1 MRARERLKLQI
12 RITQASWIL
21 MNFKKHFN
29 NSISIQI
36 WMKLKEL
43 DADGSGTMNT
53 EDFTHFVYICKNAVI
68 DDIKTILFLAADKDC
83 SLSISKSEL
92 LTILKKLGAEVNQQM
107 VDELVDQ
114 VADNEDGTLSYD
126 LFNTLM
132 ERLIE

>member
-1 MRARERLKLQI
+1 MFELKQVMQI
-12 RITQASWIL
+12 IQAQYIL
-21 MNFKKHFN
+21 D
-29 NSISIQI
+29 IV
-36 WMKLKEL
+36 